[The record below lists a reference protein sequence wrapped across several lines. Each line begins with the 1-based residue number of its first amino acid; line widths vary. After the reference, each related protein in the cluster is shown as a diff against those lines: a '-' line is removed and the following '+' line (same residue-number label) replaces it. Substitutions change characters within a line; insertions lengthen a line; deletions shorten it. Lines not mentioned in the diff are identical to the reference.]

1 MEQNNYGK
9 PMEACSSTHRVSPCS
24 PAFRHKLAIAIAADS
39 KSAAPPREMTGSPN
53 SASRGEQTVAS
64 ADALHNNQSTGAAAM
79 SGGSEYLPRSPRGR
93 SNERLRCV
101 PEIDETLER
110 AGSFDKR
117 SSNPKP
123 NPIVRPDTRPNPNLN
138 PNPSPRNNLALT
150 LTLASHNP
158 NSLDR
163 ASRAGS
169 FYKRRTSDH
178 FRATRAS
185 RIVAPLAQ
193 LQAPGAH
200 VILAAEA
207 NFKMHSGATEELG
220 EAVGASVMPGSLGA
234 HTGSFSKRSTSDS
247 SVLAKRGARGALCRA
262 SHAVRGADEAF
273 TGLEDGV

>member
-1 MEQNNYGK
+1 
-9 PMEACSSTHRVSPCS
+9 
-24 PAFRHKLAIAIAADS
+24 
-39 KSAAPPREMTGSPN
+39 MTGSPN

-123 NPIVRPDTRPNPNLN
+123 NPFVRPDTRPNPNLK
-138 PNPSPRNNLALT
+138 PNPSPKQPVALT
-150 LTLASHNP
+150 LTYSHNPNPSHNP

-207 NFKMHSGATEELG
+207 NFKMHSGAPEELG

-247 SVLAKRGARGALCRA
+247 SVLAKRGARRASCRA

-273 TGLEDGV
+273 TALEGGV

>member
-1 MEQNNYGK
+1 MDR
-9 PMEACSSTHRVSPCS
+9 ACSSTHRVSPCS

-39 KSAAPPREMTGSPN
+39 ESAAPPREMTGSPS
-53 SASRGEQTVAS
+53 SASREEMTVAS
-64 ADALHNNQSTGAAAM
+64 ADALHNNQSTGTAAM

-169 FYKRRTSDH
+169 FYKRGEWEQSTCRLVW
-178 FRATRAS
+178 RRCS
-185 RIVAPLAQ
+185 RPH
-193 LQAPGAH
+193 GA
-200 VILAAEA
+200 VPSTPAA
-207 NFKMHSGATEELG
+207 
-220 EAVGASVMPGSLGA
+220 
-234 HTGSFSKRSTSDS
+234 RSPAGFLT
-247 SVLAKRGARGALCRA
+247 A
-262 SHAVRGADEAF
+262 
-273 TGLEDGV
+273 